1 MENIGE
7 NQRNTK
13 RRNDVFEPKTAYLL
27 GNKQDERNQKL
38 VPCVLLHL
46 WAELRR
52 QIKKE
57 TEGKAQIGEY
67 RYNIVFA
74 TKGTYHGR
82 TRCVSGPPR
91 AADLSAFTE
100 GCSHAM
106 VGAQLWLWRRTAARK
121 TTTAMAWDCG
131 EISGSGGRCVTQL
144 TM

>member
-1 MENIGE
+1 M
-7 NQRNTK
+7 TC
-13 RRNDVFEPKTAYLL
+13 L
-27 GNKQDERNQKL
+27 NQKRL
-38 VPCVLLHL
+38 TS
-46 WAELRR
+46 WA
-52 QIKKE
+52 IKKTRGTKNSSPAFHYTFRRSCGARVRRRRKE
-57 TEGKAQIGEY
+57 KHKLVSIDI
-67 RYNIVFA
+67 YNIVFA

-131 EISGSGGRCVTQL
+131 EISGSGGRCMAQL
-144 TM
+144 TMQPGPR